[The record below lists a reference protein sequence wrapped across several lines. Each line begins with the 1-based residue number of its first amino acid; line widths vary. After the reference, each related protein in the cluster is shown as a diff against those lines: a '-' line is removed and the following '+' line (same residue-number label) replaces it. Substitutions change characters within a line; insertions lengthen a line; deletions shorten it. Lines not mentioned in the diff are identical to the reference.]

1 MRSFVFISF
10 ISTMLFAALINV
22 PDEYSTIQAGINASE
37 NGDTVL
43 VHPGTYVENIN
54 FNGHNI
60 TLGSMFIMTGDT
72 SFISQ
77 TVIDGNHSGSV
88 VTINNVESPNAL
100 LSGLTITNG
109 LANYGGGIYCQS
121 TSAQLSNLM
130 IISNSALY
138 NGGGIS
144 LGTGSSVPISNSL
157 VQGNTSNNG
166 AGMYVDGSSP
176 LLTNVTFDQNEAVD
190 NGGGIYCLGQAEGI
204 NPDYQDV
211 TITNNTA
218 SYGHGGGILLTGDMS
233 PSLSGMIITGNSC
246 ALNGGGISLGTGSSV
261 PISNSLVQGNTS
273 NNGAGMYVDGSSPL
287 LTNVTFDQNEA
298 VDNGGGIYMLNCD
311 NSQIQSSMLY
321 ENSSSGGGALNSD
334 SSVISIIS
342 TQFIENSALY
352 GAGIRARYGSTC
364 EITKSL
370 FHDNYQQEFH
380 YKNAMH
386 SRDSEIEL
394 GNCTFTSS
402 APIAA
407 GGGIIVFEPGY
418 SNISIENSVLWNSL
432 SHEITSNSQ
441 GNQLTVSYSDI
452 EGGESGINH
461 LENLNLFWLEGNI
474 NEDPI
479 FNNPENNDFTLQIS
493 SPCIDAGDPNSTPD
507 QDCTIVDM
515 GAFAV
520 NQCEGFNPDWWNVLD
535 IVYMVGCILN
545 GLDDMDLCLCYDMT
559 DDCIL
564 DVLDI
569 VSVVDI
575 ILNS

>member
-138 NGGGIS
+138 
-144 LGTGSSVPISNSL
+144 
-157 VQGNTSNNG
+157 
-166 AGMYVDGSSP
+166 
-176 LLTNVTFDQNEAVD
+176 
-190 NGGGIYCLGQAEGI
+190 
-204 NPDYQDV
+204 
-211 TITNNTA
+211 
-218 SYGHGGGILLTGDMS
+218 
-233 PSLSGMIITGNSC
+233 
-246 ALNGGGISLGTGSSV
+246 NGGGISLGTGSSV